1 MTHKIYYFS
10 ATGNSLQITRQLSKK
25 LTDCTIKSMATQP
38 PDQPVGGPT
47 ESIGFIFPVYYF
59 GIPRIVKRFV
69 ENLPIHPETY
79 CFAITN
85 FGATPL
91 DTLGMLDD
99 ILQKKNLHLSY
110 ADGVAMPDNYIPRY
124 DAVEPEKA
132 QKMLEAAASR
142 IDEAAQDIT
151 QRKLK
156 PVKRKAKLL
165 GKTVSRLT
173 LYRDISGYD
182 KKFAANSNCVGCG
195 LCSQICPVGNI
206 KLEDQHPVWQHNCE
220 RCMACIHW
228 CPSEAIQY
236 GKKTVERTRYH
247 NPSVKA
253 KDIVEGNRGL
263 LSS

>member
-38 PDQPVGGPT
+38 PNQPVGGPT
-47 ESIGFIFPVYYF
+47 ESIGFVFPVYYF

-69 ENLPIHPETY
+69 ENLPILPETY

-110 ADGVAMPDNYIPRY
+110 ADGVAMPDNYIARY
-124 DAVEPEKA
+124 DAVEPKKA
-132 QKMLEAAASR
+132 QKMIETAASR
-142 IDEAAQDIT
+142 IDEAAQSIT

-165 GKTVSRLT
+165 GKMVSRPHL
-173 LYRDISGYD
+173 IQGYLGVRQ
-182 KKFAANSNCVGCG
+182 K
-195 LCSQICPVGNI
+195 I
-206 KLEDQHPVWQHNCE
+206 
-220 RCMACIHW
+220 
-228 CPSEAIQY
+228 
-236 GKKTVERTRYH
+236 
-247 NPSVKA
+247 
-253 KDIVEGNRGL
+253 
-263 LSS
+263 